1 MNYTQTLEFLFQQ
14 LPAFEAKGASAYKPG
29 LERISEFCRVLGN
42 PQRNFF
48 TIHVAGTNGKGSVS
62 HMLASILKQAGY
74 RTGLF
79 TSPHLK
85 DFRERIRVDGEMI
98 PKQKV
103 VNFVD
108 KYREKMLEQQLSF
121 FEIIAALAFD

>member
-1 MNYTQTLEFLFQQ
+1 MNYSETLDFLFTSMPSFQRV
-14 LPAFEAKGASAYKPG
+14 GGDAYKPG
-29 LERISEFCRVLGN
+29 LERIASFCQHIGN
-42 PQRNFF
+42 PQRNYY

-62 HMLASILKQAGY
+62 HILASVLQQAGY
-74 RTGLF
+74 KVGLY

-85 DFRERIRVDGEMI
+85 DFRERMRVDGEMI

-108 KYREKMLEQQLSF
+108 RNMARMQALSS
-121 FEIIAALAFD
+121 